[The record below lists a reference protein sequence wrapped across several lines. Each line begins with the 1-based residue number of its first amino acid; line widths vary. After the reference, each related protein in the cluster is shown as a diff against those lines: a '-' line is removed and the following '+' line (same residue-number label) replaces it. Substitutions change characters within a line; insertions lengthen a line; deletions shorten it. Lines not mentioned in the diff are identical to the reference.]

1 MGMGT
6 APSHAW
12 IISQEQLH
20 RLVPAALANL
30 NRLLASQGKNL
41 SDLALAK
48 AQEEAVSESDEA
60 CQAIDAA
67 LERLDREFQAATR
80 VGKSCL
86 ELELFHYCAA
96 EGSRY
101 DELEEGAN
109 WLVDGVKQFTPAG
122 EKFKDRIEWKGWTTF
137 C

>member
-6 APSHAW
+6 VPGHAW
-12 IISQEQLH
+12 IIDDEQLYAV
-20 RLVPAALANL
+20 VPDAWNSLGQ
-30 NRLLASQGKNL
+30 LLAGQGKSL

-48 AQEEAVSESDEA
+48 AEEEEISESEEA

-67 LERLDREFQAATR
+67 LERLLADFREATR
-80 VGKSCL
+80 VGESCL
-86 ELELFHYCAA
+86 EIELFNYCAA

-101 DELEEGAN
+101 DELVDGAN
-109 WLVDGVKQFTPAG
+109 WLVDGVQQFTPAG
-122 EKFKDRIEWKGWTTF
+122 AKFQQHIEWKGWTTF